1 MANAIILNLGKIQAK
16 LSFTMTLSEWKQIKK
31 TLESNQA
38 YTEMTII
45 REINDLVRQL
55 EQSFYSDCSTPD

>member
-1 MANAIILNLGKIQAK
+1 MANAIILNPEKIQAK